1 MVLPYMCRVT
11 IAGPEADDGG
21 VSTLIDAV
29 ADAVKNGW
37 DAPLVY
43 DDESDDEMGDEESS
57 GGEVLDHRILGY
69 PGGAIVLV
77 VLDCDD
83 FMQASVVIAALAR
96 HLTSWSPALLEYA
109 PSGLEISPLDKPYD
123 EDNWLPPI
131 ADEESD
137 PRPRWPLS
145 ALLDENVKELAGQ
158 YLLAAA
164 IRAIWHP
171 TERAHRDPTDD
182 IVAGSVEY
190 PWGTVLSRALGILLI
205 RAARFESQRGSQ
217 AKLIVHGS
225 GDLALANDLLQRA
238 RQTGDEDDDGD
249 DFDEEELTDDAM
261 RGHVLVED
269 FMEAHDLQWNRV
281 ADDERSEEPEA
292 RSNRQ
297 LRILLWAG
305 LRAAATLCVPLASLS
320 GPWQVLDQLGD
331 DEVVSLYAEQEEED
345 NETAAKDDDADVYS
359 ASAAHVLVWLAIRHP
374 DLLESRAAGTLI
386 ADTADDVTAFHQVFN
401 ATMVM
406 AGYESLK
413 TALAQQRIPARLR
426 PGIDTYAAAL
436 SETERDDPDEDADA
450 YNDMHLALEAVLAGG
465 PGMAKRIRFLLTVLG
480 AAVRTADSGSRST
493 DGTPASTPR
502 SITYYLL
509 IEPSMHSATVLHRD
523 NDDAAI
529 RAAMLGL
536 AAQVSPL
543 AAAGLIAELP
553 GLTGDDP
560 RLEPAALTRATT
572 WVQEA
577 VQVAQQHGY
586 PVDAI
591 DNGTGQAADA
601 QEVINAISVH
611 GCLPPEWPVH
621 RVVPAAAYAAAAIL
635 HASET
640 VGRAGEVFTE
650 N

>member
-1 MVLPYMCRVT
+1 MT
-11 IAGPEADDGG
+11 ISGPEADDGA

-37 DAPLVY
+37 DAPLVSVH
-43 DDESDDEMGDEESS
+43 DDESDDELSDDESP

-69 PGGAIVLV
+69 LGGAIVLV

-83 FMQASVVIAALAR
+83 FMQASIVVASLAR
-96 HLTSWSPALLEYA
+96 HLTTWSPALLEFT
-109 PSGLEISPLDKPYD
+109 PSGLEISRLDEPYD

-131 ADEESD
+131 ADDESD

-145 ALLDENVKELAGQ
+145 ELLDEQVKELSGQ
-158 YLLAAA
+158 YLLAVAV
-164 IRAIWHP
+164 RAIWHP
-171 TERAHRDPTDD
+171 AEHPYGDPADD
-182 IVAGSVEY
+182 IVAGSVEH
-190 PWGTVLSRALGILLI
+190 PWGNVLSHAVGILLI
-205 RAARFESQRGSQ
+205 RAARFESRHGSQ
-217 AKLIVHGS
+217 AKLLVHGS
-225 GDLALANDLLQRA
+225 GDLALAGDLLQRA
-238 RQTGDEDDDGD
+238 RETGNEDEADDDG
-249 DFDEEELTDDAM
+249 FTDDAM

-269 FMEAHDLQWNRV
+269 FMETHDLQWNRL
-281 ADDERSEEPEA
+281 ADDEGPEEPEA

-297 LRILLWAG
+297 LKTLLWAG
-305 LRAAATLCVPLASLS
+305 LRAAATLCAPLASLS

-345 NETAAKDDDADVYS
+345 NETAAQDDAAEVYS
-359 ASAAHVLVWLAIRHP
+359 ASAAHLLSWLAIRHP

-386 ADTADDVTAFHQVFN
+386 TDAANDVTAFHQVFN

-406 AGYESLK
+406 AGHESLK
-413 TALAQQRIPARLR
+413 TALAQQRILARLH

-436 SETERDDPDEDADA
+436 AETERDDPDEDADA
-450 YNDMHLALEAVLAGG
+450 YNDMHLALEEVLADG

-572 WVQEA
+572 WVQDA
-577 VQVAQQHGY
+577 LQVAQQHGA

-591 DNGTGQAADA
+591 GNGTGQAADA
-601 QEVINAISVH
+601 QEVISAISAH

-650 N
+650 D